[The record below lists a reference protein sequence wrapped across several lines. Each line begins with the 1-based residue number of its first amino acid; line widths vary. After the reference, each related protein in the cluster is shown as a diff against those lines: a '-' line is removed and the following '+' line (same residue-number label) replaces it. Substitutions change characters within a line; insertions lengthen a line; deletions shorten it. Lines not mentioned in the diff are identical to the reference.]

1 MPTSMITIDDLQEFK
16 KELLEGI
23 KQLLKEQSQGTLKKY
38 LKSGE
43 VMELLDI
50 SSGTL
55 KGYRMNGILPFKK
68 IGGNIFYE
76 MEAIQKVLDENPI
89 IHQI

>member
-16 KELLEGI
+16 KELLEEI
-23 KQLLKEQSQGTLKKY
+23 KQLLQEQSQGTLKKY
-38 LKSGE
+38 LKSRE
-43 VMELLDI
+43 VMELLKI

-55 KGYRMNGILPFKK
+55 NAYRMNGILPYIK
-68 IGGNIFYE
+68 IGGSIFYE
-76 MEAIQKVLDENPI
+76 RKAIQKVLDENII